1 MSENE
6 EIMNETENETMAA
19 EVEAVETVE
28 TEAAEVEA
36 ADEVSA
42 EEEAEVIEA
51 AVDYD
56 DEELM
61 DKMQK
66 AARLLR
72 SRRFAISKEEEAK
85 AERMA
90 NIERAIK
97 LLDLKPKMEQKEMS
111 DLLGMRLREL
121 DGLMAEAEAADLVG
135 RIDDAEGD
143 MRKIVVFAAED
154 AAEGLVELANKKEK
168 LLPEL
173 SYEEA
178 TELMAALDKVI
189 APLVAMGLAQTLL
202 SYMEEIRFKKKEVIV
217 HEGSK
222 NGNLYLIKQGIWRA
236 HYLKDGV
243 DTTIW
248 FAGAGEAAFSV
259 WGYVENTASHITI
272 EVMCDSIA
280 YCIPG
285 STLNNLYASSLG
297 LANLGRQLM
306 ERQLL
311 SLENWLISAGS
322 PKAKERYLTLIK
334 EHPELLQNVPLK
346 HIASYLWITP
356 QSLSRIRREMKM

>member
-28 TEAAEVEA
+28 TEAAEA

-42 EEEAEVIEA
+42 EEEAEVVEA

-189 APLVAMGLAQTLL
+189 APLVAMGLDEDRGPRGGRDDRGGRGGDRGGRGGFGDRGGDRGGRGGFGGNRGG
-202 SYMEEIRFKKKEVIV
+202 YGDRGGNRGGFGGNRGNDRGGRGGDRGGRNGGGFRGNRF
-217 HEGSK
+217 
-222 NGNLYLIKQGIWRA
+222 
-236 HYLKDGV
+236 
-243 DTTIW
+243 
-248 FAGAGEAAFSV
+248 
-259 WGYVENTASHITI
+259 
-272 EVMCDSIA
+272 
-280 YCIPG
+280 
-285 STLNNLYASSLG
+285 
-297 LANLGRQLM
+297 
-306 ERQLL
+306 
-311 SLENWLISAGS
+311 
-322 PKAKERYLTLIK
+322 
-334 EHPELLQNVPLK
+334 
-346 HIASYLWITP
+346 
-356 QSLSRIRREMKM
+356 